1 MEVDR
6 VGCEGGSEKM
16 FKELGRLA
24 GPKTCHLLLVVHR
37 NFVFILQA
45 LKIKK

>member
-24 GPKTCHLLLVVHR
+24 GPKTCHLYWLYIG
-37 NFVFILQA
+37 ILFSSY
-45 LKIKK
+45 KH